1 MNHPRTVVL
10 SPLARACKVA
20 ALLLILCGVFGLLA
34 HSIVVDNRSE
44 LVATGARPDV
54 R

>member
-1 MNHPRTVVL
+1 MNRPRTVAL
-10 SPLARACKVA
+10 SPLAKACKVA
-20 ALLLILCGVFGLLA
+20 ALLPILFGVLGLLA
-34 HSIVVDNRSE
+34 HSMVVDNRSG

>member
-1 MNHPRTVVL
+1 MNPRTVVL
-10 SPLARACKVA
+10 SPLAKTCKVA
-20 ALLLILCGVFGLLA
+20 ALLLILFGVFGLLA
-34 HSIVVDNRSE
+34 HSIVVDSRSE

>member
-1 MNHPRTVVL
+1 MNPRTVVL
-10 SPLARACKVA
+10 SPLAKVCKGA
-20 ALLLILCGVFGLLA
+20 ALLLILFGIFGLLA
-34 HSIVVDNRSE
+34 HSIVGDNRSE